1 MGRHTFSTLI
11 LYTPP
16 TMISSLI
23 TVGLTETA
31 VTFSRAM
38 GVSPPPIGMHG
49 IEEVRNVMG
58 GGDVDVTQGS
68 ISTEVLKM

>member
-31 VTFSRAM
+31 VAFSRTM
-38 GVSPPPIGMHG
+38 GVSPPPVRMHG
-49 IEEVRNVMG
+49 VKKVRNVMG
-58 GGDVDVTQGS
+58 GSDVDVT
-68 ISTEVLKM
+68 